1 MAEITHNL
9 RLNVPAFDQMPW
21 DVDVN
26 TNWLILDATVG
37 MFAAIPNLVGSWK
50 NTTTYGYGQSV
61 IDPADS
67 GIWQCIQ
74 GHVSSDA
81 PQSFLQ
87 ERIAYPGRWVQT
99 TQGAQFYAQQAAAS
113 ASSAAA
119 AAAEAAASAALV
131 GDALPKSGGTMTGY
145 IVLHADPV
153 SPMQAVTQQ
162 YVDARVGGTGYLPIT
177 GGTLTGAL
185 YAGSTGI
192 GYMSMAAADRHLI
205 AFGWAAPGVLYAA
218 VNGSYI
224 GQMATRDYVYTQYLP
239 LTGGSLS
246 GSLYS
251 AGEISANATLRIASS
266 GAYLS
271 SSAAATVLVWDS
283 GGWHLQYARSTGS
296 LTYYRGGDSQNLW
309 YVDGSGNGFNR
320 GGYNAIGNIV
330 SNNNIYARGGSVY
343 WGASDRS
350 RLQSDNGSYSAI
362 NMLDN
367 YMWHLNWS
375 TGVLAWFRYD
385 STAIFTLDTGGSANF
400 SGEVRAGTNVRA
412 GGVLSALGG
421 SMWFGNGGPGLIW
434 QYAASWYWAWDSS
447 NGNLYWYYP
456 GGIHFSIRQSD
467 GFQIG
472 NDRAGMY
479 GYGGYANLSD
489 ERSKTDIVA
498 SGYGLSDIML
508 LEPIAFKRVKAERD
522 SEEEV
527 GFSAQQVQKVI
538 PHAVREVYE
547 ESHTLG
553 VTLDPIVAA
562 LVNGM
567 KQLAQRIEQLESK

>member
-1 MAEITHNL
+1 MGSITHNL
-9 RLNVPAFDQMPW
+9 RLNVPDFDQMPW

-26 TNWLILDATVG
+26 TNWLVLDATVG

-50 NTTTYGYGQSV
+50 NATTYGYGQSV

-74 GHVSSDA
+74 GHVSTAA

-87 ERIAYPGRWVQT
+87 ERIAYPGRWTQT

-177 GGTLTGAL
+177 GGTLTGGL
-185 YAGSTGI
+185 TTG
-192 GYMSMAAADRHLI
+192 GFGVTYNNMAAADRH
-205 AFGWAAPGVLYAA
+205 AFSFGWTGAFAYVA
-218 VNGSYI
+218 VDGTWI
-224 GQMATRDYVYTQYLP
+224 GTLATREYLVGAFLP

-246 GSLYS
+246 GSLYV
-251 AGEISANATLRIASS
+251 AGEVTANAIYRIGLS
-266 GAYLS
+266 GAYFYS
-271 SSAAATVLVWDS
+271 NASITTIQWDS
-283 GGWHLQYARSTGS
+283 GGWLLQYSRSTGS
-296 LTYYRGGDSQNLW
+296 LTYYRGGDALNLW
-309 YVDGSGNGFNR
+309 YVDSSGNGFNR

-330 SNNNIYARGGSVY
+330 SSSNIYARGGSVY
-343 WGASDRS
+343 WGAGDRS
-350 RLQSDNGSYSAI
+350 RLQSDNGTYSAI

-367 YMWHLNWS
+367 YMWHLNWA

-385 STAIFTLDTGGSANF
+385 STAIFTLDTGGNANF

-434 QYAASWYWAWDSS
+434 QYAAGWYWGWDSG

-467 GFQIG
+467 GFQVG

-479 GYGGYANLSD
+479 GYGVYANLSD
-489 ERSKTDIVA
+489 ERMKTDIVP
-498 SGYGLSDIML
+498 SGYGLDDIMK
-508 LEPIAFKRVKAERD
+508 LEPIAFRRVKAAHDR
-522 SEEEV
+522 EEV

-538 PHAVREVYE
+538 PHAVHEVYE

-553 VTLDPIVAA
+553 VALDPIVVA
-562 LVNGM
+562 LVNAT
-567 KQLAQRIEQLESK
+567 KELAQRIEQLENR

>member
-50 NTTTYGYGQSV
+50 NATTYGYGMSV

-74 GHVSSDA
+74 GHVSTAA

-87 ERIAYPGRWVQT
+87 ERIQYPGRWVQT

-113 ASSAAA
+113 ASAAA
-119 AAAEAAASAALV
+119 ASAAEAAAAA
-131 GDALPKSGGTMTGY
+131 GAGANALLKTGGTMTGY

-153 SPMQAVTQQ
+153 SALQAATRQ
-162 YVDARVGGTGYLPIT
+162 YVDARVGGSGFLPLT

-192 GYMSMAAADRHLI
+192 GYMNVVAADRHLFS
-205 AFGWAAPGVLYAA
+205 FGWNGTAYLA
-218 VNGSYI
+218 VNGTYI
-224 GQMATRDYVYTQYLP
+224 GIIATREFLNGAYLP

-246 GSLYS
+246 GSLYV
-251 AGEISANATLRIASS
+251 AGEVTANAIYRIGLSGAYFYSNANATTIQM
-266 GAYLS
+266 
-271 SSAAATVLVWDS
+271 DS
-283 GGWHLQYARSTGS
+283 GGWNFTYNRSTGS
-296 LTYYRGGDSQNLW
+296 LTYYRGGDALNLW

-330 SNNNIYARGGSVY
+330 SSSNLYARGGTLFV
-343 WGASDRS
+343 GAGDRAS
-350 RLQSDNGSYSAI
+350 FVSDNASYTDLRF
-362 NMLDN
+362 LDS
-367 YMWHLNWS
+367 YRFQ
-375 TGVLAWFRYD
+375 LAWGTGNLHWMRWD
-385 STAIFTLDTGGSANF
+385 STILMTLDTGGTVHFLGDVNAGNNARVANTV
-400 SGEVRAGTNVRA
+400 SCV
-412 GGVLSALGG
+412 GG
-421 SMWFGNGGPGLIW
+421 SMWFGTGGDGRIW
-434 QYAASWYWAWDSS
+434 NMAQDWFWEWSGGS
-447 NGNLYWYYP
+447 GNLYWHYP

-467 GFQIG
+467 GAQVG

-479 GYGGYANLSD
+479 GYGVYANLSD
-489 ERSKTDIVA
+489 ERMKTDIVP
-498 SGYGLSDIML
+498 SVYGLDDIMK
-508 LEPIAFKRVKAERD
+508 LEPIAFRRIKAAHDR
-522 SEEEV
+522 EEV

-538 PHAVREVYE
+538 PHAVHEVYE

-553 VTLDPIVAA
+553 VALDPIVVA

>member
-50 NTTTYGYGQSV
+50 NATTYGYGQSV

-185 YAGSTGI
+185 YVGSTGI
-192 GYMSMAAADRHLI
+192 GYMNITVADRHLFS
-205 AFGWAAPGVLYAA
+205 FGWNGYPYIA
-218 VNGSYI
+218 VNGTWVGTI
-224 GQMATRDYVYTQYLP
+224 ATREYVSTAFLP

-246 GSLYS
+246 GSLFA
-251 AGEISANATLRIASS
+251 AGEIHAQSTFRISLSGAYWHSNANATILQM
-266 GAYLS
+266 
-271 SSAAATVLVWDS
+271 DS
-283 GGWHLQYARSTGS
+283 GGWNFTYNRATGS
-296 LTYYRGGDSQNLW
+296 ITYYRGGDGLNLW
-309 YVDGSGNGFNR
+309 YVDGSGNCFVR
-320 GGYNAIGNIV
+320 GSLQVNSTIV
-330 SNNNIYARGGSVY
+330 SSSNLYARGGTVFF
-343 WGASDRS
+343 GAGDRS
-350 RLQSDNGSYSAI
+350 ILQSDNASYTLLAF
-362 NMLDN
+362 LDN
-367 YMWHLNWS
+367 YQWHFNWA
-375 TGVLAWFRYD
+375 TGVINWKRYD
-385 STAIFTLDTGGSANF
+385 GYPVFNINNDGTVNTLGDVNAGNNCRATNAVSAVGGN
-400 SGEVRAGTNVRA
+400 
-412 GGVLSALGG
+412 
-421 SMWFGNGGPGLIW
+421 MWMGNGGAGRIL
-434 QYAASWYWAWDSS
+434 QMAGDWYWDWNVS
-447 NGNLYWYYP
+447 NGNMFWHQAA
-456 GGIHFSIRQSD
+456 GIQLALRGD
-467 GFQIG
+467 NALVG
-472 NDRAGMY
+472 NERAAVY
-479 GYGGYANLSD
+479 GYGAYLIYSD
-489 ERSKTDIVA
+489 ERGKTDIVP
-498 SGYGLSDIML
+498 SSYGLADIMR
-508 LEPIAFKRVKAERD
+508 LEPITFRRVKAVHDR
-522 SEEEV
+522 EEV
-527 GFSAQQVQKVI
+527 GFSAQQVQEVM
-538 PHAVREVYE
+538 PHAVWEIDPEDHR
-547 ESHTLG
+547 LG
-553 VTLDPIVAA
+553 IALDPIVVA
-562 LVNGM
+562 LVNAM
-567 KQLAQRIEQLESK
+567 KEMAQRIEQLESR